1 MTAEQ
6 NKDIR
11 DIDNFDTVTNL
22 QALIVD
28 DLRKLGVKIPHRRD
42 LSSMRAPPTETQKVQ
57 HFKNYLGYVPCYYLE
72 PFGHVPSFLV
82 RAAAIIEQNIF
93 VEGIFRKSG
102 SLSRQKKS

>member
-42 LSSMRAPPTETQKVQ
+42 LSSMRAPPTVS
-57 HFKNYLGYVPCYYLE
+57 FKTFVFCY
-72 PFGHVPSFLV
+72 
-82 RAAAIIEQNIF
+82 QNIT
-93 VEGIFRKSG
+93 
-102 SLSRQKKS
+102 